1 MRLRMLAVTVSTAL
15 ATSSCNVSQ
24 RPPADEG
31 VTMAAA
37 GDICGSPT
45 ACEDT
50 SNRIADL
57 APDFVVTMG
66 DLAYD
71 DGLLSEFENGY
82 GGGTTPQTRWG
93 RASIKD
99 ITLPG
104 YGNHDCYDVP
114 RDTGATKQGCIDAV
128 TYFGLDSKFGADIP
142 GTSGSYHAV
151 RGEWLIVHL
160 NSAGGEG
167 SGEATDD
174 EIASQ
179 DAALQE
185 VLEADQHLCEIVVW
199 HHPRYSS
206 GEHGD
211 ADFVDPWFE
220 TAYENRVDI
229 VLNGHDHDYE
239 RFEPQDGDGN
249 AAADGVREFVVGTGG
264 AELRSFG
271 DIKPNSAV
279 RIVDWGIL
287 TMELNDVGTYSWA
300 FLDDVT
306 AEVDDS
312 GSGACH

>member
-1 MRLRMLAVTVSTAL
+1 
-15 ATSSCNVSQ
+15 
-24 RPPADEG
+24 
-31 VTMAAA
+31 MAAA
-37 GDICGSPT
+37 GDICGNPT
-45 ACEDT
+45 ACTNT

-71 DGLLSEFENGY
+71 DGLSSEFQSGY

-93 RASIKD
+93 RPSIKD

-114 RDTGATKQGCIDAV
+114 RDTGETKQGCADAV
-128 TYFGLDSKFGADIP
+128 AYFGQDSQFGTDIP
-142 GTSGSYHAV
+142 GTPGSYYAV

-179 DAALQE
+179 NDALQQ
-185 VLEADQHLCEIVVW
+185 VLQTDEHACEIVLW

-220 TAYENRVDI
+220 TAYANDVDI

-239 RFEPQDGDGN
+239 RFEPQDGDGDS
-249 AAADGVREFVVGTGG
+249 AADGVREFVVGTGG
-264 AELRSFG
+264 ADLRDFA

-279 RIVDWGIL
+279 RIVDQGIL
-287 TMELNDVGTYSWA
+287 TMQLYDDGTYSWA

-306 AEVDDS
+306 AAVDDS
-312 GSGACH
+312 GSGSCH